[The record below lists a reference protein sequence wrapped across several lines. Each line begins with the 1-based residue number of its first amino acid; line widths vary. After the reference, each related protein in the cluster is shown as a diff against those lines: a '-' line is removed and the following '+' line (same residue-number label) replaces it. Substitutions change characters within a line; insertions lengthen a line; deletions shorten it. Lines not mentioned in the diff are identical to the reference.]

1 MLEANLFRFTLSA
14 AAENKK
20 FEAAESF
27 LISRFKKAFMFVCS
41 WFQSAHDDSK
51 YIQVDHHN
59 DLKENQTSDLDRVYA
74 VRVSFLMPM
83 ALE

>member
-20 FEAAESF
+20 FETTESF
-27 LISRFKKAFMFVCS
+27 LNFKKAFSFVCS